1 MTKSSGKL
9 KSKYVL
15 HAVAPTWTK
24 HILGPLIPATTSH
37 LHSPS
42 PTSSM
47 SSMASINSSPTS
59 SVSSASN
66 VTICEKFEYLLD
78 RTFCNILQ
86 QAHDPKLQLDSLALP
101 VSADSVLG
109 GAFDIPVELL
119 AHSLYTQLCDFRM
132 DKSTCLK
139 TFCITSLEADTVK
152 LMCDI
157 FATVVEP
164 AILNWQKD

>member
-1 MTKSSGKL
+1 
-9 KSKYVL
+9 
-15 HAVAPTWTK
+15 
-24 HILGPLIPATTSH
+24 
-37 LHSPS
+37 
-42 PTSSM
+42 
-47 SSMASINSSPTS
+47 
-59 SVSSASN
+59 
-66 VTICEKFEYLLD
+66 
-78 RTFCNILQ
+78 
-86 QAHDPKLQLDSLALP
+86 

-157 FATVVEP
+157 FANYTDNYSETSWAMPLSPLNRLVSNALLNRP
-164 AILNWQKD
+164 AIVESEACAEFGQKKVDMKIGRLIAETGS